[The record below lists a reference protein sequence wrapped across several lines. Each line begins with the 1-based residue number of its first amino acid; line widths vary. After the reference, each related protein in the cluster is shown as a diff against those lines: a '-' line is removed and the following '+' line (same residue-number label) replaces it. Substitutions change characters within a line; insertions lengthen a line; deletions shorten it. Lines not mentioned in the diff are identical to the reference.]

1 MDRVNGIKSPESEC
15 YDVSIVVPLNN
26 EELNLRPLLDKIN
39 SALSMSGKTFEVIFV
54 NDGST
59 DDSEQI
65 LKQIYSQ
72 TKNVTVINLFRKK
85 GKASALEAGMGYTR
99 GRYIVTLDADLQYDP
114 DDIPMMI
121 NELEKGSDAVSGN
134 RLARGDKRSVIITS
148 LFFNYIIRK
157 LTGLNFKDFFSGLK
171 CFKREVI
178 DFLSLYG
185 DLYRFAVIFAC
196 KQNFIVKE
204 VPIRHYPRSK
214 GNSKYT
220 GFKRSG
226 LAVLDIIAVLLTVT
240 FNENVAYYAGLIGA
254 FLIAWG
260 TFFLSFSLFNHF
272 LSLTGLSFRLGII
285 FAFFGIQLLLLKKI
299 SNDFFYRHQRE
310 QLKRK
315 NNIKEILIRK

>member
-1 MDRVNGIKSPESEC
+1 MDRANGFRRPESEA
-15 YDVSIVVPLNN
+15 YDISIVIPLNN

-39 SALSMSGKTFEVIFV
+39 SALSGAKRTFEVIFV

-59 DDSEQI
+59 DKSEQI
-65 LKQIYSQ
+65 LKRIYSEN
-72 TKNVTVINLFRKK
+72 KNVTVINLFRKK
-85 GKASALEAGMGYTR
+85 GKASALEAGMGCTR

-121 NELEKGSDAVSGN
+121 DELEKGSDAVTGN
-134 RLARGDKRSVIITS
+134 RLSRSDKRSVIITS

-157 LTGLNFKDFFSGLK
+157 LTGLYFKDFFSGLK

-185 DLYRFAVIFAC
+185 DLYRFAVIFAS

-204 VPIRHYPRSK
+204 VPIKHYPRNK

-240 FNENVAYYAGLIGA
+240 FNENVAYYAGLIGS
-254 FLIAWG
+254 FLIAGG
-260 TFFLSFSLFNHF
+260 TFFLSFSLLNHF
-272 LSLTGLSFRLGII
+272 FSPTYIGFRLGIV
-285 FAFFGIQLLLLKKI
+285 FVFFGIQLLLLKKI

-315 NNIKEILIRK
+315 NNIKEILIKK